1 MVKACTFAF
10 VGKWSPAI
18 PTRRYPS
25 APPQPH
31 LASQIRWEREGLACE
46 TSINLISSSRPS
58 VLGASGGIGQPLSLL
73 LAISPLVD
81 ELSLY
86 DVVNTPGVGADL
98 SHINAR
104 AKITAYLPGPDSAGL
119 EKALTGC
126 DIVVIPAGIPRK
138 PGMTRDDLFKINAGI
153 VRDLAAGVAKFCPK
167 ALVLIIS
174 NPVNSTVPIAAEV
187 LKEHKVFDPTR
198 LFGVTSLDVVR
209 ASTFV
214 ADVAGGDR
222 TKYKV
227 PVVGG
232 HSGET
237 IVPLLS
243 QISPS
248 VSIPSDKL
256 DALVNR
262 IQFGGDEVVKA
273 KDGAGSATL
282 SMAYAGFRFAEA
294 LLKAGQGETGIVEPA
309 YVYLPGVPGGKEVQE
324 IVGGLEYFAVPI
336 ELGPNG
342 VVKATNPLPNANEYE
357 KKLLEK
363 CYEGLKGNIAKGVEF
378 IGTQSSK

>member
-1 MVKACTFAF
+1 MVKAA
-10 VGKWSPAI
+10 
-18 PTRRYPS
+18 
-25 APPQPH
+25 
-31 LASQIRWEREGLACE
+31 
-46 TSINLISSSRPS
+46 

-81 ELSLY
+81 QLSLY

-98 SHINAR
+98 SHINSKATV
-104 AKITAYLPGPDSAGL
+104 TAYLPEDGKGL

-153 VRDLAAGVAKFCPK
+153 VRDLVTGVAKFCPK
-167 ALVLIIS
+167 AFVLVIS

-187 LKEHKVFDPTR
+187 LKSHNVFDATR

-214 ADVAGGDR
+214 SEVVGGSPTD
-222 TKYKV
+222 YKV

-243 QISPS
+243 QITPS
-248 VSIPSDKL
+248 VEIPSDKL

-273 KDGAGSATL
+273 KDGTGSATL
-282 SMAYAGFRFAEA
+282 SMAYAGFKFAESLLRA
-294 LLKAGQGETGIVEPA
+294 LGGETGIVEPT
-309 YVYLPGVPGGKEVQE
+309 YVYLPGVKGGEEVQKA
-324 IVGGLEYFAVPI
+324 VGGLEFFAVPV
-336 ELGPNG
+336 ELGPTG
-342 VVKATNPLPNANEYE
+342 AVQATNPLPQANEYE
-357 KKLLEK
+357 QGLLEAAK
-363 CYEGLKGNIAKGVEF
+363 KGLSVNIVKGVEF
-378 IGTQSSK
+378 ISK